1 MFNKKIEI
9 LSLWIIIKIIFHELK
24 AFDINQINQT
34 QKNKTID
41 ESINVTNP
49 INNNKIRNLQTADYE
64 SIRIYM
70 DTFYLKSKTLS
81 SKFLIYNESLYRTK
95 NALEKLI
102 KVKREINFISK
113 EDYQNKIKSK
123 FGNDVT
129 FDSQMSLNEIDLVI
143 FVHISTFTEI
153 LYDKDCNEFPQ
164 IHEIRNKRPIIGFII
179 IDNDLYTKID
189 KSDEEKYRIEFLVQI
204 FYLLMH

>member
-49 INNNKIRNLQTADYE
+49 INNNKIRNLQTVDYE

-70 DTFYLKSKTLS
+70 DTFYFKSKTLS

-102 KVKREINFISK
+102 KVKK
-113 EDYQNKIKSK
+113 GNK
-123 FGNDVT
+123 
-129 FDSQMSLNEIDLVI
+129 
-143 FVHISTFTEI
+143 
-153 LYDKDCNEFPQ
+153 
-164 IHEIRNKRPIIGFII
+164 
-179 IDNDLYTKID
+179 
-189 KSDEEKYRIEFLVQI
+189 
-204 FYLLMH
+204 FYKQRRLSE